1 MNLYEDD
8 EFILYNKG
16 GLIFKKIETGS
27 YKINLSFENK
37 NIVLANIVDFNFIKL
52 LYDLNKDIYEKIELN
67 KINDNE
73 AVLLAIN
80 NHFFQDLGISQKFLY
95 VKITKTIYREDN
107 KIIFSLKSLN
117 VDESFNLN
125 IQKHAEQL
133 PIEDFIIRCDI
144 IDQHKVTCN
153 INFKIDTQLI
163 ELPDIIETVLCKIY
177 VKIFKRLKQFIENVQ

>member
-1 MNLYEDD
+1 M
-8 EFILYNKG
+8 
-16 GLIFKKIETGS
+16 
-27 YKINLSFENK
+27 
-37 NIVLANIVDFNFIKL
+37 
-52 LYDLNKDIYEKIELN
+52 
-67 KINDNE
+67 
-73 AVLLAIN
+73 
-80 NHFFQDLGISQKFLY
+80 Y